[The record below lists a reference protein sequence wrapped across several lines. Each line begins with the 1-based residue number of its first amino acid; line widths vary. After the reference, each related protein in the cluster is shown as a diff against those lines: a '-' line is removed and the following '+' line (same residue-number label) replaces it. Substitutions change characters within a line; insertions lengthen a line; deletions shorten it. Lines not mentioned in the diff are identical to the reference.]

1 MKTIWL
7 ILFIW
12 LFHLPL
18 EAALPVQEKK
28 EIQTEKK
35 VPQKK
40 AKKKQLPW
48 LFVAAVA
55 AIVLTL
61 TAILT
66 TGLVQMLAIVS
77 LAILAALGIGLML
90 FTLVLLSRHSSTKS

>member
-18 EAALPVQEKK
+18 KAALPVQEKK

-35 VPQKK
+35 VSQKK

-48 LFVAAVA
+48 LFVAS
-55 AIVLTL
+55 L
-61 TAILT
+61 TALALVLGIIFT
-66 TGLVQMLAIVS
+66 TGVVQTVS
-77 LAILAALGIGLML
+77 IILLAILVGLGLGFM
-90 FTLVLLSRHSSTKS
+90 FFLVALLSGHSSTKT